1 MKITKIEPVV
11 VGAPTPGTGQL
22 SDKNYLFV
30 RVHTDEG
37 ITGLGEA
44 SLGGY
49 TNTVIALLG
58 DLEDLLTGEDPTRI
72 EYLCQVMQ
80 RQKFWRGGVVKGS
93 AVAGIELAL
102 WDILGKSRGLPVY
115 KLFGGPYRTKIRVYA
130 NGWTGGSTDPSVI
143 KERLAEVKQ
152 WGYTAFKFS
161 ISKPSWPMYDP
172 AVTRIIAKAAETI
185 RENIGENDLLMFDG
199 HGRYDS
205 ESAIAIGR
213 ALEPYKLLFYEEP
226 VSQLDEKAMARVAHN
241 VRIPVAAG
249 ERLESRWE
257 FRKLLEQE
265 AIRVVQPDLAHCNGF
280 LEAYKIGVLAD
291 CFSAFLAPHCPMS
304 PVLTV
309 ISAHLDAV
317 APNFLIQ
324 ERLHLND
331 WRNNVITE
339 PLQVHDGF
347 LNLPEKP
354 GWGIELNE
362 ELCRQHP
369 KISIRLPPWNST
381 EKRRSSLEA
390 RRGSANSSAANL
402 RKRECMSSSTAPAAR
417 RARKR
422 SQRKSAD
429 APSSS
434 TYPTPAPSSP
444 PLSRLRRSTCSSTTP
459 ASIPISVRRRWRTP
473 RGSTG
478 SSE

>member
-22 SDKNYLFV
+22 SNKNYIFV

-58 DLEDLLTGEDPTRI
+58 DLEELLLGEDPTRI

-130 NGWTGGSTDPSVI
+130 NGWTGGSTDPVEI
-143 KERLAEVKQ
+143 RERLAEVKQ
-152 WGYTAFKFS
+152 WGYSAFKFS
-161 ISKPSWPMYDP
+161 ISKPSWPLYDP
-172 AVTRIIAKAAETI
+172 AVTRVIAKAAETI
-185 RENIGENDLLMFDG
+185 RGELGPEDLLMFDG
-199 HGRYDS
+199 HGRYDT

-213 ALEPYKLLFYEEP
+213 ALEPYELTFFEEP
-226 VSQLDEKAMARVAHN
+226 VSQVDEQAMARVARN
-241 VRIPVAAG
+241 VRIPIAAG

-257 FRKLLEQE
+257 YRKLLELD
-265 AIRVVQPDLAHCNGF
+265 AVRVVQPDLAHCNGF
-280 LEAYKIGVLAD
+280 LEGYKVAVLAD
-291 CFSAFLAPHCPMS
+291 CFSAFVAPHCPMS

-331 WRNNVITE
+331 WRNDVIME
-339 PLQVHDGF
+339 PLQVRDGF
-347 LNLPEKP
+347 LDLPYKP

-362 ELCRQHP
+362 ELCRKHP
-369 KISIRLPPWNST
+369 KISIRIPRLF
-381 EKRRSSLEA
+381 
-390 RRGSANSSAANL
+390 
-402 RKRECMSSSTAPAAR
+402 REDGAVS
-417 RARKR
+417 
-422 SQRKSAD
+422 D
-429 APSSS
+429 
-434 TYPTPAPSSP
+434 
-444 PLSRLRRSTCSSTTP
+444 
-459 ASIPISVRRRWRTP
+459 W
-473 RGSTG
+473 
-478 SSE
+478 